1 MSREQ
6 VSISELLL
14 SLDSSE
20 LQEAEQVRAAINQQL
35 CTDRG
40 GAVLSS
46 LVEYYLDSSSPQA
59 VLLLSSI
66 REPHHK
72 TLLEKLNET
81 LSRPGSRPAALTLLG
96 HLIRKQPPW
105 VHHISRSPLLLSL
118 LRCLKTDTDVVVLIT
133 GVLVLITLLPMIP
146 QAGKQ
151 HIYDFFDVFGRL
163 ASWSYK
169 NPGHI
174 PVAHLVHLHAGV
186 YSLFH
191 RLYGMFPC
199 NFISYLRLHYS
210 MKENL
215 DTFQEVVKPMLE
227 HVRVHPELVT
237 GTQDCELDPT
247 RWRCYEVHDI
257 VIECSRVS
265 LDPLESSCEE
275 EIYSSLREP
284 PPSPSPSPRPPS
296 LCSPLPQLI
305 LPSESI
311 SSSGSSV
318 CPPSGGLS
326 QLTLNSSCIQADDV
340 TWSPSSH
347 CGLSTPPPEPAATS
361 SAHSLSRT
369 ASISGVKCPS
379 SATVPVTSLTEEI
392 QDGGLTPDNSSQ
404 GKSVTDLDGSS
415 SFQPITEKEGGVQS
429 DVIDHSEEVA
439 SQQPPSSSSTS
450 TSSTS
455 SQQPPSSSSTSTSSQ
470 QPPSSSSTSSTSSQ
484 QPPSSTSTSSQ
495 QPPSSSTSSQQ
506 PPSPS
511 TSSPSTSSQ
520 PALLT
525 STPGRDEA
533 SSGPALRPPP
543 CSISLCFTPPHP
555 STEDGGSVLFGPARA
570 ERSPAP
576 SYEPLFELALPR
588 AATLFIGKKT
598 KEVLERAAGEP
609 KEGGEGEDREE
620 EHTSVSP
627 LEVLDQ
633 LIVHGHEAHEGLS
646 RRLSAV
652 NKSVDRSHFGGKQ
665 QSMKT
670 KGPTQGEELQSLRS
684 QLLLVHGQ
692 LQYERFKRQQH
703 AVRNRRL
710 LRRIINATTLEEHSV
725 AMKGQLSVQ
734 DEEIRS
740 LKTSLQEEQRRYT
753 QLQHDTHTHTQQLHT
768 HNQQLLLQR
777 QDEQRD
783 NQRLK
788 SELQECQSGLRDLE
802 AELQKANNKAYN
814 AEHQLTQLSLK
825 LCSSEQ
831 LQQQIFLLNQQLV
844 LLREANRGLNEQL
857 EGAETHS
864 CTEASM
870 LQCSVGKEYQRLKD
884 SDVLQRQK
892 LEAANHRIAELENQ
906 LAKKD
911 QLILDQKKLLED
923 TKAQSRAELAA
934 CDSRCVSLRRLTQ
947 TLQTE
952 MLHLYS
958 QVQLDSHT
966 HSRPQDDCSRSNGSS
981 VSLPAPLGGHMP
993 RPPSSS
999 SVGIINGGM
1008 DALSTSPLHLP
1019 SCSSSP
1025 LSLSPIDS
1033 PLAVGSFLE
1042 QRARQLFRPPN
1053 HSQEEEGQ
1061 QEGEVQEE
1069 EEDEEAQ
1076 PESLPLGQE
1085 AEESTLLA
1093 GSPQMEAQ
1101 TPTSASGP
1109 AAPPADL
1116 TLAVRQR
1123 RHELSIMDYDE
1134 TLPEY

>member
-14 SLDSSE
+14 SLDSPE
-20 LQEAEQVRAAINQQL
+20 LQEAEQVRAAVNQQL
-35 CTDRG
+35 STDKG

-46 LVEYYLDSSSPQA
+46 LVEYYLDSSSSQA
-59 VLLLSSI
+59 VVLLSSI

-72 TLLEKLNET
+72 HLLEKLNES
-81 LSRPGSRPAALTLLG
+81 LSRPGTRLAGLTLLG

-105 VHHISRSPLLLSL
+105 VHHISRSPLLPSL
-118 LRCLKTDTDVVVLIT
+118 LRSLKTDTDVVVLIT

-169 NPGHI
+169 NPGHV
-174 PVAHLVHLHAGV
+174 PVVHLVHLHAGV

-237 GTQDCELDPT
+237 GTQDYELDPS

-275 EIYSSLREP
+275 DVYPTLRDP
-284 PPSPSPSPRPPS
+284 PPSSPRPPTLS
-296 LCSPLPQLI
+296 SPLPL
-305 LPSESI
+305 LNLSPEAVC
-311 SSSGSSV
+311 SSGG
-318 CPPSGGLS
+318 SGGHPT
-326 QLTLNSSCIQADDV
+326 LTPLALNNSYNQADDV
-340 TWSPSSH
+340 TWSPSSQ
-347 CGLSTPPPEPAATS
+347 CGLSTPPPELAATG
-361 SAHSLSRT
+361 SAPPLSRT
-369 ASISGVKCPS
+369 TSVSGVRS
-379 SATVPVTSLTEEI
+379 ALSATVPTTPLTEEK
-392 QDGGLTPDNSSQ
+392 QDGGLTPDCVKPTAELRRSSI
-404 GKSVTDLDGSS
+404 L
-415 SFQPITEKEGGVQS
+415 PITEKEGQGQS
-429 DVIDHSEEVA
+429 DVINNNTEEVR
-439 SQQPPSSSSTS
+439 SETPPPSSSSS
-450 TSSTS
+450 
-455 SQQPPSSSSTSTSSQ
+455 
-470 QPPSSSSTSSTSSQ
+470 
-484 QPPSSTSTSSQ
+484 
-495 QPPSSSTSSQQ
+495 
-506 PPSPS
+506 
-511 TSSPSTSSQ
+511 SSQ
-520 PALLT
+520 PVRLT
-525 STPGRDEA
+525 STPSQDES
-533 SSGPALRPPP
+533 SSGSALLSPP
-543 CSISLCFTPPHP
+543 CSISMCHTPTHP
-555 STEDGGSVLFGPARA
+555 SAEGGGSAFFDSAHRDQ
-570 ERSPAP
+570 SPAP
-576 SYEPLFELALPR
+576 PYEALFELALPR
-588 AATLFIGKKT
+588 AATLLIGRKT
-598 KEVLERAAGEP
+598 QEILEKAGGEQERKERR
-609 KEGGEGEDREE
+609 EGEDKEE
-620 EHTSVSP
+620 EQTSISP

-633 LIVHGHEAHEGLS
+633 LIIYGHEAHEHLS
-646 RRLSAV
+646 RRLSGV

-670 KGPTQGEELQSLRS
+670 KGPAQGEELQSLRS

-703 AVRNRRL
+703 AMRNRRL
-710 LRRIINATTLEEHSV
+710 LRRVINATTLEEQSV

-734 DEEIRS
+734 DGEIRS
-740 LKTSLQEEQRRYT
+740 LKSSLQKEQQRYT
-753 QLQHDTHTHTQQLHT
+753 QLQQDTHTQTDQLHT
-768 HNQQLLLQR
+768 HVQQLLLQQ
-777 QDEQRD
+777 QDGQRD
-783 NQRLK
+783 NQRLQ
-788 SELQECQSGLRDLE
+788 SELQECQSMLRD
-802 AELQKANNKAYN
+802 AEVDLQKANNKAYN

-844 LLREANRGLNEQL
+844 LLRETNRRLTEQL
-857 EGAETHS
+857 EGGETHHW
-864 CTEASM
+864 TEMSM

-884 SDVLQRQK
+884 SDVQHRQK
-892 LEAANHRIAELENQ
+892 LEAANHRIAELESQ
-906 LAKKD
+906 LAKRD
-911 QLILDQKKLLED
+911 QLILDQKKLLEE
-923 TKAQSRAELAA
+923 TKAQSRAELSA
-934 CDSRCVSLRRLTQ
+934 CQSRCLALRRVTQ

-958 QVQLDSHT
+958 QVHLDSNSQSQD
-966 HSRPQDDCSRSNGSS
+966 SRPNGRSAA
-981 VSLPAPLGGHMP
+981 LPAPQGIHKL
-993 RPPSSS
+993 RPSSS
-999 SVGIINGGM
+999 SVGILNGGLA
-1008 DALSTSPLHLP
+1008 ALSTSPLHLP

-1025 LSLSPIDS
+1025 LSLSPIES

-1042 QRARQLFRPPN
+1042 QHSRQLFRPTN
-1053 HSQEEEGQ
+1053 HSQGEEEQHDEEQ
-1061 QEGEVQEE
+1061 QQEE
-1069 EEDEEAQ
+1069 EEKE
-1076 PESLPLGQE
+1076 E
-1085 AEESTLLA
+1085 AEEVEDVHQGSPPLVSEAEEVHLLA
-1093 GSPQMEAQ
+1093 GSPQTQ
-1101 TPTSASGP
+1101 PPDQVSAHTSGP

>member
-20 LQEAEQVRAAINQQL
+20 LQEAEQVRAVVNQQL

-46 LVEYYLDSSSPQA
+46 LVEYYLDSSSSQV

-72 TLLEKLNET
+72 TLLEKLNES

-105 VHHISRSPLLLSL
+105 VHHISRSPLLPSL

-163 ASWSYK
+163 ASWSYR
-169 NPGHI
+169 NPGHV

-265 LDPLESSCEE
+265 LDPLESSFEE

-284 PPSPSPSPRPPS
+284 PPSPSPSPGPPS
-296 LCSPLPQLI
+296 LSSPLPQLI
-305 LPSESI
+305 LPSESV

-326 QLTLNSSCIQADDV
+326 QLTLNSSYMQADDV

-347 CGLSTPPPEPAATS
+347 CGLSTPPPEPAATG
-361 SAHSLSRT
+361 SAHTLSRT

-392 QDGGLTPDNSSQ
+392 QDGALTPDNNNQ
-404 GKSVTDLDGSS
+404 VKPVPDLDRSS
-415 SFQPITEKEGGVQS
+415 SFQPITEKEGGGQS
-429 DVIDHSEEVA
+429 DVIVHSEEVA
-439 SQQPPSSSSTS
+439 SQQPPSSST
-450 TSSTS
+450 
-455 SQQPPSSSSTSTSSQ
+455 
-470 QPPSSSSTSSTSSQ
+470 SSTSSTSS
-484 QPPSSTSTSSQ
+484 
-495 QPPSSSTSSQQ
+495 
-506 PPSPS
+506 
-511 TSSPSTSSQ
+511 SQ
-520 PALLT
+520 PILLT
-525 STPGRDEA
+525 STPCRDEA
-533 SSGPALRPPP
+533 SSGPVLRPPP
-543 CSISLCFTPPHP
+543 CSISLCFTPPNP
-555 STEDGGSVLFGPARA
+555 FTENGGSILFGSAYT
-570 ERSPAP
+570 EQSLTP
-576 SYEPLFELALPR
+576 SYEHLFELALPR
-588 AATLFIGKKT
+588 AATFFIGKMT
-598 KEVLERAAGEP
+598 KEMLERAAGEQ
-609 KEGGEGEDREE
+609 KEGGGGEREDREE

-652 NKSVDRSHFGGKQ
+652 NKSMDRSHFGGKH

-684 QLLLVHGQ
+684 QLLLVHSQ

-703 AVRNRRL
+703 AMRNRRL

-725 AMKGQLSVQ
+725 AMKGQLGVQ

-740 LKTSLQEEQRRYT
+740 LKTSLLEEQRRYT
-753 QLQHDTHTHTQQLHT
+753 QLQHDTHTHTEQLHT
-768 HNQQLLLQR
+768 HIQQLLLQR

-783 NQRLK
+783 SQRLK
-788 SELQECQSGLRDLE
+788 SELQECQSRLRDLE

-844 LLREANRGLNEQL
+844 LLRDTNRGLTEQL
-857 EGAETHS
+857 EGAETHCCTLTGVEFRDPFFTTLS
-864 CTEASM
+864 CVCPCLQEASM
-870 LQCSVGKEYQRLKD
+870 LQCSVGKDYQRLKD
-884 SDVLQRQK
+884 SDVLQRQR

-911 QLILDQKKLLED
+911 QLILDQKELLED

-934 CDSRCVSLRRLTQ
+934 CDSRCVALRRLTQ
-947 TLQTE
+947 SLQTE

-958 QVQLDSHT
+958 QIQLDSHT
-966 HSRPQDDCSRSNGSS
+966 HSRPQDVCGRSNGSS
-981 VSLPAPLGGHMP
+981 FSLPAPLGGHMP

-999 SVGIINGGM
+999 SVGILNGGV
-1008 DALSTSPLHLP
+1008 DTLSTSPLHLP

-1042 QRARQLFRPPN
+1042 QRARQLFRPTN

-1061 QEGEVQEE
+1061 QEGEEQEE
-1069 EEDEEAQ
+1069 EEQEDEDEEAQ
-1076 PESLPLGQE
+1076 PESPPLGQE
-1085 AEESTLLA
+1085 AEESTLLT
-1093 GSPQMEAQ
+1093 GSPQMEPQ
-1101 TPTSASGP
+1101 TRTSASGP
-1109 AAPPADL
+1109 SAPPADL
-1116 TLAVRQR
+1116 TLAVRRR

>member
-1 MSREQ
+1 MLACQLVFIMSREQ

-20 LQEAEQVRAAINQQL
+20 LQEAEQVRAAVNQQL
-35 CTDRG
+35 STDRG

-46 LVEYYLDSSSPQA
+46 LVEYYLDSSSSQA
-59 VLLLSSI
+59 VLLLSSV
-66 REPHHK
+66 REAHHK
-72 TLLEKLNET
+72 PLLEKLNES
-81 LSRPGSRPAALTLLG
+81 LSRPGTRLAGLTLLG
-96 HLIRKQPPW
+96 HLIQKQPPW
-105 VHHISRSPLLLSL
+105 VHHISRSALLASL

-169 NPGHI
+169 NPGRV
-174 PVAHLVHLHAGV
+174 PVVHLVHLHAGV

-237 GTQDCELDPT
+237 GTQDYELDPS
-247 RWRCYEVHDI
+247 RWRRYEVHDI

-275 EIYSSLREP
+275 DIYSSLRDP
-284 PPSPSPSPRPPS
+284 PPSNSPSSSPRPPPHS
-296 LCSPLPQLI
+296 SPLPYLN
-305 LPSESI
+305 LTSE

-318 CPPSGGLS
+318 CPQLS
-326 QLTLNSSCIQADDV
+326 ARPPQLTLNNSYTQADDV
-340 TWSPSSH
+340 TWSPSSQ
-347 CGLSTPPPEPAATS
+347 CGLSTPPPEPAATG
-361 SAHSLSRT
+361 SAHPLSRA
-369 ASISGVKCPS
+369 ASVSGVKCPS
-379 SATVPVTSLTEEI
+379 PASVPLTPQTDEN
-392 QDGGLTPDNSSQ
+392 QHGGLTPVNNRQ
-404 GKSVTDLDGSS
+404 VTG
-415 SFQPITEKEGGVQS
+415 KEGRGQ
-429 DVIDHSEEVA
+429 SEE
-439 SQQPPSSSSTS
+439 SSSS
-450 TSSTS
+450 
-455 SQQPPSSSSTSTSSQ
+455 
-470 QPPSSSSTSSTSSQ
+470 
-484 QPPSSTSTSSQ
+484 
-495 QPPSSSTSSQQ
+495 
-506 PPSPS
+506 
-511 TSSPSTSSQ
+511 SQ
-520 PALLT
+520 PVLLT
-525 STPGRDEA
+525 STPGRDES
-533 SSGPALRPPP
+533 SSGPALPLHP
-543 CSISLCFTPPHP
+543 CYISLCFTPPHP
-555 STEDGGSVLFGPARA
+555 STTFSRSEEEGSALPPGPA
-570 ERSPAP
+570 PP
-576 SYEPLFELALPR
+576 YEALFELALPR
-588 AATLFIGKKT
+588 AATMFIGKKT
-598 KEVLERAAGEP
+598 QEVVERAAGEDE
-609 KEGGEGEDREE
+609 KGGGEGEDMQEE
-620 EHTSVSP
+620 QTSVSP
-627 LEVLDQ
+627 LSVLDQ
-633 LIVHGHEAHEGLS
+633 LIVHGHDAHEHLR

-665 QSMKT
+665 QSMKN
-670 KGPTQGEELQSLRS
+670 KGPAQGEELQSLRS
-684 QLLLVHGQ
+684 QLLLVHSQ

-703 AVRNRRL
+703 AIRNRRL
-710 LRRIINATTLEEHSV
+710 LRRIISATTLEEHGV
-725 AMKGQLSVQ
+725 AMKGQLSAQ

-753 QLQHDTHTHTQQLHT
+753 QLQQDTHTHTERLHT
-768 HNQQLLLQR
+768 HVQQLLLQH

-783 NQRLK
+783 RQRLQ
-788 SELQECQSGLRDLE
+788 SELQECQTRLRDLE

-831 LQQQIFLLNQQLV
+831 LQQHIFLLDQQLV
-844 LLREANRGLNEQL
+844 LLREANRGLTEQL
-857 EGAETHS
+857 EAGETHPH
-864 CTEASM
+864 TEASM

-884 SDVLQRQK
+884 SDVQQRQK

-906 LAKKD
+906 LAKRD
-911 QLILDQKKLLED
+911 QLILDQKKLQED
-923 TKAQSRAELAA
+923 TKAQSRAELSA
-934 CDSRCVSLRRLTQ
+934 CESRCVALRRVTQ

-958 QVQLDSHT
+958 QVHLDPQ
-966 HSRPQDDCSRSNGSS
+966 SRPQDIWSRPNGDT
-981 VSLPAPLGGHMP
+981 LPGPQGGHNP
-993 RPPSSS
+993 PPSSS
-999 SVGIINGGM
+999 SVGIINGVE
-1008 DALSTSPLHLP
+1008 ALSTSPLHLP
-1019 SCSSSP
+1019 SCPSSP

-1042 QRARQLFRPPN
+1042 QRARQLFRPTN
-1053 HSQEEEGQ
+1053 HSQGEEEEEEEQQ
-1061 QEGEVQEE
+1061 QEGVEQEE
-1069 EEDEEAQ
+1069 EEEEAQ
-1076 PESLPLGQE
+1076 PESPPLGQE
-1085 AEESTLLA
+1085 AEEAALLA
-1093 GSPQMEAQ
+1093 GSPETEPLSRA
-1101 TPTSASGP
+1101 SARGLPISEP

>member
-1 MSREQ
+1 MAAPCTDQQVIMVSREQ

-20 LQEAEQVRAAINQQL
+20 LQEAEQVRSAVNQQL
-35 CTDRG
+35 STDRG

-46 LVEYYLDSSSPQA
+46 LVEYYLDSSSSQA

-72 TLLEKLNET
+72 PLLEKLNES
-81 LSRPGSRPAALTLLG
+81 LSRPGTRLAGLTLLG

-105 VHHISRSPLLLSL
+105 VHHISRSALLPSL

-169 NPGHI
+169 NPGHV
-174 PVAHLVHLHAGV
+174 PRVHLVHLHAGV

-237 GTQDCELDPT
+237 GTQDYELDPS

-275 EIYSSLREP
+275 DIYTFLRDPHPSL
-284 PPSPSPSPRPPS
+284 SPSSSPRPPPLS
-296 LCSPLPQLI
+296 SPLPYLN
-305 LPSESI
+305 LTSETV

-318 CPPSGGLS
+318 CPPLSGRP
-326 QLTLNSSCIQADDV
+326 TLNNSDIQADDV
-340 TWSPSSH
+340 TWSPSSQ
-347 CGLSTPPPEPAATS
+347 CGLSTPPPETAATG
-361 SAHSLSRT
+361 SAHPLGRT

-379 SATVPVTSLTEEI
+379 SATVPVTPGTEEN
-392 QDGGLTPDNSSQ
+392 QDGSLTPDNNNQ
-404 GKSVTDLDGSS
+404 PVTELEGSYI
-415 SFQPITEKEGGVQS
+415 QPITEKEGRGRS
-429 DVIDHSEEVA
+429 D
-439 SQQPPSSSSTS
+439 PSSSL
-450 TSSTS
+450 S
-455 SQQPPSSSSTSTSSQ
+455 SQLV
-470 QPPSSSSTSSTSSQ
+470 
-484 QPPSSTSTSSQ
+484 
-495 QPPSSSTSSQQ
+495 
-506 PPSPS
+506 
-511 TSSPSTSSQ
+511 
-520 PALLT
+520 LLT
-525 STPGRDEA
+525 STPGRDEP
-533 SSGPALRPPP
+533 SSGSTVPPPP

-555 STEDGGSVLFGPARA
+555 STTTAAISEEGGSALLD
-570 ERSPAP
+570 PAP
-576 SYEPLFELALPR
+576 PYEALFELALPR
-588 AATLFIGKKT
+588 ITTLFIGKKT
-598 KEVLERAAGEP
+598 QEVLERAARGEE
-609 KEGGEGEDREE
+609 KGGGGGGGGGGEGEDRGEE
-620 EHTSVSP
+620 QTSISP

-633 LIVHGHEAHEGLS
+633 LIVHGHDAHGHLS

-670 KGPTQGEELQSLRS
+670 KGPAQGEELQSLRS
-684 QLLLVHGQ
+684 QLLLVHSQ

-703 AVRNRRL
+703 AIRNRRL
-710 LRRIINATTLEEHSV
+710 LRRVISATALEEHGV

-740 LKTSLQEEQRRYT
+740 LKLSLKEEQRRYT
-753 QLQHDTHTHTQQLHT
+753 QLQQDTHTHTNQLHT
-768 HNQQLLLQR
+768 HIQQLLLQQ

-783 NQRLK
+783 NQRLQ
-788 SELQECQSGLRDLE
+788 SELQECQSKLRDLE
-802 AELQKANNKAYN
+802 AELQKTNNKAYN

-844 LLREANRGLNEQL
+844 LLRETNRGLTEQL
-857 EGAETHS
+857 EGGETHH

-884 SDVLQRQK
+884 SDVQQRQK

-923 TKAQSRAELAA
+923 TKAQSRAELSA
-934 CDSRCVSLRRLTQ
+934 CESRCVALGRVTQ

-958 QVQLDSHT
+958 QIHLDTHT
-966 HSRPQDDCSRSNGSS
+966 DTHAHSRPQDVCNRPNGGSAA
-981 VSLPAPLGGHMP
+981 LPAPQGHKTHLS
-993 RPPSSS
+993 SSS
-999 SVGIINGGM
+999 SVGIINGGVE
-1008 DALSTSPLHLP
+1008 ALSTSPLHLP

-1042 QRARQLFRPPN
+1042 QRARQVFRPTN
-1053 HSQEEEGQ
+1053 HSQEEEEQ
-1061 QEGEVQEE
+1061 QQGEVQEE
-1069 EEDEEAQ
+1069 EEEDEDEETQ
-1076 PESLPLGQE
+1076 PESPPLGQE
-1085 AEESTLLA
+1085 AEEAILLT
-1093 GSPQMEAQ
+1093 GSPQMDPPSQ
-1101 TPTSASGP
+1101 SSAHSLPVSGP
-1109 AAPPADL
+1109 PAPPADL